1 MSRADNDCPAPKRAF
16 TNVYLQISKSGKFK
30 ALCEDSAIGTPAW
43 VIYSRVT

>member
-16 TNVYLQISKSGKFK
+16 TNVGLQIPKSGKFR
-30 ALCEDSAIGTPAW
+30 ALIEDNAIGTPAW